1 MAQNGK
7 IRSNLAGN
15 LSVARQVFWR
25 PTIGLSGFLHHLL
38 PSKRNDLALMSAQCQ
53 YRLPEEKQKD
63 SSWIAMTTIWTGFCR
78 TSSK

>member
-38 PSKRNDLALMSAQCQ
+38 PSKRNDLALMSV
-53 YRLPEEKQKD
+53 
-63 SSWIAMTTIWTGFCR
+63 SIAGRKAKGFFLDCDDDDLDR
-78 TSSK
+78 FL

>member
-38 PSKRNDLALMSAQCQ
+38 PSKRNDLALMSVSIVAGSEKRTQEDQLPTQWRAQLTVWETV
-53 YRLPEEKQKD
+53 Y
-63 SSWIAMTTIWTGFCR
+63 
-78 TSSK
+78 